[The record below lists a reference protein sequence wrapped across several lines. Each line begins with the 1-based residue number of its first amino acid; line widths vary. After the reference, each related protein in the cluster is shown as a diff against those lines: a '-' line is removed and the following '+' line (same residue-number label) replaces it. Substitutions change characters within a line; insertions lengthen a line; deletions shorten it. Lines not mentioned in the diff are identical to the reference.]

1 MRDIIEREPSF
12 IKSQLGEH
20 LQFRITG
27 EESQVAMVDIHP
39 GEKVRSESDKII
51 YMTEGIEMTT
61 HMGTGFGSLVRRW
74 LGGSSLFVTDYQF
87 KEKDGYGRVAF
98 AEVTI
103 KCIFL
108 VVRLSLRK

>member
-12 IKSQLGEH
+12 IKSQEGEQ
-20 LQFRITG
+20 LRFRITG

-39 GEKVRSESDKII
+39 GQKVRSESDKII
-51 YMTEGIEMTT
+51 YMTEGVEMTT
-61 HMGTGFGSLVRRW
+61 HMGAGFGSLVRRW

-98 AEVTI
+98 AEV
-103 KCIFL
+103 FL
-108 VVRLSLRK
+108 LFIIIHFSDLPL